1 MTKEEL
7 QRRIVEDEQMLEA
20 ILPLSDGQECLIY
33 KAPDFSVTDEII
45 YIPDVWLNN
54 LDILNGSDD
63 DGGISY
69 AQRVVENCYTGR
81 DFMDVCGGDVKLAER
96 LFHYCDWQHPSSALP
111 ELEDIEKE
119 EITFMVKAHQAKGQG
134 GATMDTEEM
143 RRQLIDRV
151 RDNFASYR
159 AELLL
164 KDRQELI
171 DGADRIAKTAEV
183 FQYFTEYRLTEA
195 VMAYFLKFQ
204 NPLEVAADHW
214 NNCDIQIDILG
225 DVIADAVNQ
234 EDDLTSYSLATDAA
248 VENPSSLRREENTQ
262 EQAKK
267 PSIKEQ
273 LAVKPVPGDRP
284 TKPKDREAR

>member
-20 ILPLSDGQECLIY
+20 ILPLSDGQECLIF
-33 KAPDFSVTDEII
+33 KAPDFSVSDEII
-45 YIPDVWLNN
+45 YIPDVWENDLNIFN
-54 LDILNGSDD
+54 SSDD
-63 DGGISY
+63 DDGISY

-81 DFMDVCGGDVKLAER
+81 DFVGVCGGDVELAKR

-111 ELEDIEKE
+111 ELEDIEKD
-119 EITFMVKAHQAKGQG
+119 EITFMVKAQQAKG
-134 GATMDTEEM
+134 GATMDTEKM
-143 RRQLIDRV
+143 RRQLIDCV

-171 DGADRIAKTAEV
+171 DGADRITKTTEV
-183 FQYFTEYRLTEA
+183 FQYFTEHRLTEQE
-195 VMAYFLKFQ
+195 MGYFLKFQ
-204 NPLEVAADHW
+204 NPLEIAAGHW
-214 NNCDIQIDILG
+214 SNCTFELDALG
-225 DVIADAVNQ
+225 AVIADVADK
-234 EDDLTSYSLATDAA
+234 EADLTLYPLAEDAA
-248 VENPSSLRREENTQ
+248 MEKPSSPRREERTQ
-262 EQAKK
+262 EQTKK

-284 TKPKDREAR
+284 TKPKEREAR

>member
-7 QRRIVEDEQMLEA
+7 QRQIVEEQRMLET
-20 ILPLSDGQECLIY
+20 ILPLSDGQDCLIY
-33 KAPDFSVTDEII
+33 KAKEFSVSNEII
-45 YIPDVWLNN
+45 YIPDVWENN
-54 LDILNGSDD
+54 LDTLNGSDD
-63 DGGISY
+63 DDGISY
-69 AQRVVENCYTGR
+69 AQRVVENSYTGR
-81 DFMDVCGGDVKLAER
+81 DFVDVCGGDVDLAKR

-111 ELEDIEKE
+111 EVDDRETD
-119 EITFMVKAHQAKGQG
+119 EITVTVKANQAKGQEG
-134 GATMDTEEM
+134 TTLDTEEM
-143 RRQLIDRV
+143 RRQLTDRV
-151 RDNFASYR
+151 RDNFSSYR

-171 DGADRIAKTAEV
+171 DGADRITKTTEV
-183 FQYFTEYRLTEA
+183 FQYFTEHRLTEQE
-195 VMAYFLKFQ
+195 MGYFLKFQ

-214 NNCDIQIDILG
+214 CNCTFELDALG
-225 DVIADAVNQ
+225 AVIADVADK
-234 EDDLTSYSLATDAA
+234 EADLTLYPLAEDAA

-284 TKPKDREAR
+284 TKPKEREAR